1 MTAHDFSFEWQTQD
15 QVMLKGR
22 CWLPEQPKALVCLVH
37 GFAEYIGRYAH
48 VAAYLNAQG
57 YGLMGFDLRGHGQSG
72 GRRGHTPT
80 YEDLLE
86 NIREMMALAAEK
98 FEGLPLFLYGH
109 SMGGNLA
116 ANYLIRH
123 QPNYL
128 KGAVITSPWLRLT
141 QEPPLP
147 LKILAKVAYLIF
159 PQLMNPSNLN
169 VEHLSKDT
177 VVQQAYAADPMI
189 LRKISAGMFTVV
201 SEAGRFAIRHANKI
215 TLPVLLMHGLDDKIT
230 SADATREF
238 AQRMQPELLTAHYWE
253 NMRHE
258 LHNETEK
265 EQVLALIVKWLDDK
279 MNVSETSV

>member
-37 GFAEYIGRYAH
+37 GFAEHIGRYVH

-159 PQLMNPSNLN
+159 PQLMNPANLKL
-169 VEHLSKDT
+169 EHLSKDT
-177 VVQQAYAADPMI
+177 TVQQAYGADPMI

-201 SEAGRFAIRHANKI
+201 SKAGLLAIRQADKI

-279 MNVSETSV
+279 MSVSETSV

>member
-22 CWLPEQPKALVCLVH
+22 CWLPEQPQAIVCLVH

-48 VAAYLNAQG
+48 VATYLNAQG

-141 QEPPLP
+141 QEPPVP

-159 PQLMNPSNLN
+159 PQLMNPSNLKL
-169 VEHLSKDT
+169 EHLSKDIA
-177 VVQQAYAADPMI
+177 VQQAYGADPMI

-201 SEAGRFAIRHANKI
+201 SEAGLLAIRQADKI

-238 AQRMQPELLTAHYWE
+238 AQRIQPELLTAHYWE

-265 EQVLALIVKWLDDK
+265 EQVLALIVKWLDDR
-279 MNVSETSV
+279 MSVSGTSV

>member
-15 QVMLKGR
+15 QVMLSGH

-37 GFAEYIGRYAH
+37 GFAEHIGRYAH

-86 NIREMMALAAEK
+86 NIREMMALAIEK

-109 SMGGNLA
+109 SMGGNLV

-141 QEPPLP
+141 QEPPLL
-147 LKILAKVAYLIF
+147 LKILAKAAYWIF

-169 VEHLSKDT
+169 VEHLSKD
-177 VVQQAYAADPMI
+177 VSVQQAYAADPLI

-201 SEAGRFAIRHANKI
+201 SEAGLSAIRHASKI
-215 TLPVLLMHGLDDKIT
+215 ALPLLLMHGLDDNIT
-230 SADATREF
+230 SAAATQQF
-238 AQRMQPELLTAHYWE
+238 AQVVNPDYLTTRYWE

-265 EQVLALIVKWLDDK
+265 DQVLELIVNWLDRQ
-279 MNVSETSV
+279 MTLPETSA